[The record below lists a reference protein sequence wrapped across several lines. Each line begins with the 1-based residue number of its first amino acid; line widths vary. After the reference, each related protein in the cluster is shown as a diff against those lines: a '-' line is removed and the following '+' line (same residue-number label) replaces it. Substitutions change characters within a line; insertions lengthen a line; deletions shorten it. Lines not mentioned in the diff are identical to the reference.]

1 MTDSQDTGTALL
13 PMPRGYGEG
22 NRDFDAKAEMMLV
35 ESSDSSLVSS
45 QKIVKQNR
53 KKEDLRGLIRR
64 VRVFLFIS

>member
-1 MTDSQDTGTALL
+1 
-13 PMPRGYGEG
+13 MPRGYDEG
-22 NRDFDAKAEMMLV
+22 NRDFDAKAEIMLV

-45 QKIVKQNR
+45 QKIVEQNR